1 MKKTITTCLI
11 FCCLYATSNAQTNT
25 FPSSG
30 SVGIGTTTPNA
41 SSLLEIKSTKKGV
54 LMPRMTLTQRNA
66 IATPA
71 KGLLIYQTNNN
82 PGFYYYTGTA
92 WKPLK
97 PIQNSWQLKGN
108 AGTDTSINFIG
119 TKDAMPLVIK
129 VNNQKAGYLDFNT
142 QSNTT
147 FGYQALSNVS
157 IGYDNV
163 AIGYQSLFSNTGG
176 SENFACGTKAMY
188 YNTTGSNNVAI
199 GSIALQKNSTGDY
212 NTALGTGA
220 LYVNTV
226 GAENVAVGYFA
237 LGNTTGIQNTAVGT
251 YALMASTTGSYN
263 TSVGYNAGIMP
274 FSFANYDNNT
284 TLGYSTFGTADN
296 QVRIGDGDVTS
307 IGGYV
312 NWSNI
317 SDGRFKKNIKEN
329 VAGLAFINKL
339 KPVTYNLDITG
350 IENKFFPNGRKDRN
364 GKTIVLTAKQKE
376 ARAQKQQVVYSGFV
390 AQDVEKAAKELNYDF
405 SGVDAP
411 KNDHDM
417 YGLRYAEFVV
427 PLVKAVQELSAM
439 NDEKDKQIDYL
450 QQQINELKILMGNIK
465 SNEQSHIITG
475 NNEASLEQNTP
486 NPFNGITTIKYTLPS
501 TYCEANI
508 VITNTEG
515 KIIKML
521 NISGNGKGNVSFHA
535 DALPAGVYQYTMY
548 VDKKLL
554 TTKKMIIIK

>member
-1 MKKTITTCLI
+1 MKKTIGFCMLS
-11 FCCLYATSNAQTNT
+11 CCLYFTSNAQTNT
-25 FPSSG
+25 FPTSG
-30 SVGIGTTTPNA
+30 SVGIGTTAPSA
-41 SSLLEIKSTKKGV
+41 SSLLEIKSTNKG
-54 LMPRMTLTQRNA
+54 LLIPRMTLAQRNG
-66 IATPA
+66 IAAPA
-71 KGLLIYQTNNN
+71 TGLLIYQTNATA
-82 PGFYYYTGTA
+82 GFYYYTGSA
-92 WKPLK
+92 WTPLK
-97 PIQNSWQLKGN
+97 PKQNSWLLTGN
-108 AGTDTSINFIG
+108 AATDTSINFIG
-119 TKDAMPLVIK
+119 TSDAQPLVIK

-147 FGYQALSNVS
+147 FGYQALANVS
-157 IGYDNV
+157 SGYDNV
-163 AIGYQSLFSNTGG
+163 AIGYQSLYSNTGG
-176 SENFACGTKAMY
+176 TENFACGTKAMY
-188 YNTTGSNNVAI
+188 YNTTGTDNVAI

-220 LYVNTV
+220 LYLNTN

-251 YALMASTTGSYN
+251 YTLMASSTGSYN

-274 FSFANYDNNT
+274 FSFANYNNNT
-284 TLGYSTFGTADN
+284 TLGYSTYGTADN

-350 IENKFFPNGRKDRN
+350 IDNKFFPEGKKDKN
-364 GKTIVLTAKQKE
+364 GKLIQLTAKQKE
-376 ARAQKQQVVYSGFV
+376 ARQQKEKIVYSGFV

-411 KNDHDM
+411 KNDHDL

-439 NDEKDKQIDYL
+439 NNEKDEKINNL
-450 QQQINELKILMGNIK
+450 QQQIDELKMLVNKINSTTQNLSITDNNI
-465 SNEQSHIITG
+465 
-475 NNEASLEQNTP
+475 SLEQNIP
-486 NPFNGITTIKYTLPS
+486 NPSNRSTIIKYTLP
-501 TYCEANI
+501 ANYSDASI
-508 VITNTEG
+508 VVTNVEG
-515 KIIKML
+515 KTMKRF
-521 NISGNGKGNVSFHA
+521 NISGSGKGSISV
-535 DALPAGVYQYTMY
+535 DAGMLQAGNYQYALY
-548 VDKKLL
+548 VDGKFVAS
-554 TTKKMIIIK
+554 KKMVIIN